1 MKTIDII
8 TSLSHYQPHT
18 LAETT
23 PYSAAVLVLIMQD
36 TAGHLRLI
44 LTKRS
49 NSVATYVG
57 DYCFPGGM
65 KEVDDPDLQFTAK
78 RETQEELNIIP
89 CLYHI
94 IGSLDDFHDRY
105 GNLVRPF
112 IATITEQNFAD
123 HHQISTDEIAKL
135 YYFPL
140 NDLNKMAIDP
150 RLEKIAQRHPS
161 YSYTAGDVFIW
172 GLTASIMVHLG
183 NVIFNLNKPV
193 AMTRIS
199 G

>member
-1 MKTIDII
+1 MKTTDII
-8 TSLSHYQPHT
+8 TSLTHYQPHT
-18 LAETT
+18 LAETA
-23 PYSAAVLVLIMQD
+23 PYSAAVLILIMQD
-36 TAGHLRLI
+36 TPGNLHLI

-65 KEVDDPDLQFTAK
+65 KESDDPDLRFTAE
-78 RETQEELNIIP
+78 RETEEELNIAP
-89 CLYHI
+89 SLYHI
-94 IGSLDDFHDRY
+94 IGTLNDFHDRH

-112 IATITEQNFAD
+112 IATITAQNFAD
-123 HHQISTDEIAKL
+123 YHQISTDEIARL

-140 NDLNKMAIDP
+140 NDLDKLAIDP
-150 RLEKIAQRHPS
+150 KLEQVAKRHPT
-161 YSYTAGDVFIW
+161 YSYTAGDVVIW

-193 AMTRIS
+193 AMT
-199 G
+199 

>member
-1 MKTIDII
+1 MKTTDII
-8 TSLSHYQPHT
+8 TSLSHYHPHT
-18 LAETT
+18 LAETA
-23 PYSAAVLVLIMQD
+23 PYSAAVLILILQD
-36 TAGHLRLI
+36 TAGNQRLV

-65 KEVDDPDLQFTAK
+65 KEADDPDLQFTAQ
-78 RETQEELNIIP
+78 RETEEELSLAP
-89 CLYHI
+89 SLYHI
-94 IGSLDDFHDRY
+94 IGTLDDFHDRY

-112 IATITEQNFAD
+112 IAIITEQNFAD
-123 HHQISTDEIAKL
+123 HHQISTAEIARL

-140 NDLNKMAIDP
+140 NELDKMAIDTK
-150 RLEKIAQRHPS
+150 LEQLTKRHPS

-193 AMTRIS
+193 AMTRTS